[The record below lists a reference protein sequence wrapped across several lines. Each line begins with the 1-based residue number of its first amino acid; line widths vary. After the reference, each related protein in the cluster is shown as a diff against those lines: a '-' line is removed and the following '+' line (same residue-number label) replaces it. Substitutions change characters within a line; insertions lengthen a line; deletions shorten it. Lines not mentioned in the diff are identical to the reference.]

1 MPKIKYRF
9 LPYLYVLPSMLIL
22 MIIIIYPLCF
32 SLYYSFQ
39 HWNLQTSPFPG
50 GFVGFANY
58 INVFKDQTF
67 IQSFVNTFKLS
78 FPIVI
83 IEFVLGLG
91 IALLFNE
98 KLKGGNLFRALLIMP
113 ITIAP
118 MVTGFLFRYLF
129 YKNGLISYILSLI
142 GIQIPNEGILGNAIT
157 AFLAIAFTD
166 IWQWTP
172 FFAIILFAGLQSIPI
187 QLNEAAEI
195 DGASFSQIL
204 WYISLPHMKFVILF
218 TAMIRFAITF
228 NLFDIIKA
236 ETMGGPG
243 TATRTLS
250 YNLYYEGLVNY
261 NIGYSFAIAW
271 IMIFTIIIIVNVF
284 IKFTFKPEEL

>member
-1 MPKIKYRF
+1 
-9 LPYLYVLPSMLIL
+9 MLIL
-22 MIIIIYPLCF
+22 VIIIIYPLCF
-32 SLYYSFQ
+32 SLYNSFQ
-39 HWNLQTSPFPG
+39 HWNLQTSPFPR

-67 IQSFVNTFKLS
+67 IRSFVNTFKLS

-83 IEFVLGLG
+83 IELVLGLG

-113 ITIAP
+113 MTIAP
-118 MVTGFLFRYLF
+118 MVAGFLFRYLF

-142 GIQIPNEGILGNAIT
+142 GIPTPNEGILGNAIT

-172 FFAIILFAGLQSIPI
+172 FFAIILFAGLQSMPI
-187 QLNEAAEI
+187 QLSEAAKI

-204 WYISLPHMKFVILF
+204 WYISLPHLKFVILF
-218 TAMIRFAITF
+218 TAMIRFMKTF

-271 IMIFTIIIIVNVF
+271 IIIFTIMIIINVF
-284 IKFTFKPEEL
+284 TKFAFKPEEL

>member
-9 LPYLYVLPSMLIL
+9 LPYLYVLPSILIL
-22 MIIIIYPLCF
+22 VIIIIYPLCF
-32 SLYYSFQ
+32 SLYNSFQ
-39 HWNLQTSPFPG
+39 HWNLQTSPFPR

-78 FPIVI
+78 PIVI

-91 IALLFNE
+91 IALLLNE

-113 ITIAP
+113 MTIAP
-118 MVTGFLFRYLF
+118 MVAGFLFRYLF

-142 GIQIPNEGILGNAIT
+142 GIQTPNEGILGNAIT

-195 DGASFSQIL
+195 DGASFFQIL
-204 WYISLPHMKFVILF
+204 WHISLPHLKFVILF
-218 TAMIRFAITF
+218 TAMIRFMKIF

-250 YNLYYEGLVNY
+250 YNLYYEGLVHY

-271 IMIFTIIIIVNVF
+271 IIIFIIMIIINVF
-284 IKFTFKPEEL
+284 TKLTFKPKEL